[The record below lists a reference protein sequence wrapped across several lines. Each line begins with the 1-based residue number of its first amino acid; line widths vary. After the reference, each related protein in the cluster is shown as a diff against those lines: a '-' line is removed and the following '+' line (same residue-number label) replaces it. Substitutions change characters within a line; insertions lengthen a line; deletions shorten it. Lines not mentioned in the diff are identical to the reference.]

1 MPRQS
6 GFDVYPSPTLPC
18 KRGGSK
24 RWGQPDRMPTPT
36 LPGEGG
42 VGIISTSYVSH
53 QLMNN
58 MKRLAIPLLII
69 TALAALAIWGALQQS
84 RPQTA
89 QALVCPDPSAGCAF
103 LHRGQPAHLQFSAQ
117 PEALKPFVLSL
128 TSPGL
133 HKASVSFRMAGMDM
147 GFNRYH
153 LRPETGG
160 RQIADI
166 TLPVC
171 TASRADWIAELD
183 LDGRLY
189 RLSFTTR

>member
-1 MPRQS
+1 M
-6 GFDVYPSPTLPC
+6 FLMC
-18 KRGGSK
+18 SK
-24 RWGQPDRMPTPT
+24 
-36 LPGEGG
+36 
-42 VGIISTSYVSH
+42 IK
-53 QLMNN
+53 QLT
-58 MKRLAIPLLII
+58 IPFLVIA
-69 TALAALAIWGALQQS
+69 ALAALAMWGALQQS
-84 RPQTA
+84 RPPTA
-89 QALVCPDPSAGCAF
+89 QALVCPDPPAGCAF
-103 LHRGQPAHLQFSAQ
+103 LHQGQPAHLQFSVQ

-133 HKASVSFRMAGMDM
+133 HKASVSLRMAGMDM
-147 GFNRYH
+147 GFNRYP

-160 RQIADI
+160 RQIAEI